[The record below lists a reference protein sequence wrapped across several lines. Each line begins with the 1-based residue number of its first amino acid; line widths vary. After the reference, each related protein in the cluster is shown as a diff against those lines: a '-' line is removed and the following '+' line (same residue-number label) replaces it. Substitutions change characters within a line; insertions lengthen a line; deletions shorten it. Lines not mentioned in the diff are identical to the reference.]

1 MNKKQLYTISEITD
15 SVEMLHE
22 KPNKGMPVFTWIL
35 VLLIVIAIIWCSIGS
50 IDYYVKATGS
60 VRPGENI
67 STVSTLVSGRI
78 KDINI
83 SEGDMVQK
91 GDLLFTIDKSELE
104 QSILAFQKEKERLEL
119 DNSNLDKL
127 NKCVEN
133 KENLFNAN
141 SDEELSYY
149 LKYEKYIADLKGISE
164 NYQNTSIDTEKSTDT
179 VGINVESMKTQLS
192 GLREDLADLKTLR
205 SSIEKSQ
212 NLFIDKN
219 SIYALQYSEYESTLK
234 SYEKA
239 YTTKKDNY
247 INAKAVYEVG
257 GISQSEYDSICRE
270 MESAETEKNK
280 YKDDYILNI
289 QKEIANT
296 DDKISNLEYDLQSQ
310 NHSYSAYS
318 KISHDEELALENA
331 RLEFLQSIS
340 DTKKSNE
347 VSIASLDKQISE
359 IKINMDNAEVCSPIN
374 GVVNMY
380 SQVNESD
387 IVQSGQTI
395 ATIVPNTDGE
405 YKLTMYLSSSDI
417 SEVEVGQTV
426 RLRFAAYPYQEYGEF
441 EGTVK
446 NISTDA
452 RANENIGSYYV
463 SEVTINDTKGL
474 QLISGMEC
482 EARVVT
488 KQRKIIYWILEKL
501 DFIND

>member
-35 VLLIVIAIIWCSIGS
+35 VLLLVIAILWCSIGS

-104 QSILAFQKEKERLEL
+104 QSSLAFQKEKERLEL

-141 SDEELSYY
+141 SDKELSYY

-205 SSIEKSQ
+205 SSIEESQ
-212 NLFIDKN
+212 NLFTDKN

-239 YTTKKDNY
+239 YTSKKDNY

-347 VSIASLDKQISE
+347 VSIASLDKQITE
-359 IKINMDNAEVCSPIN
+359 IQINMDNAEIRSPIN

-380 SQVNESD
+380 SQINESD

-417 SEVEVGQTV
+417 SEVEIGQIV